1 MELSTILSTNVEL
14 VSQGSK
20 KIFLTVFLQLYDLAL
35 SQLHDVS
42 AEIYPMDSVFQ
53 RLEQMWPGR

>member
-20 KIFLTVFLQLYDLAL
+20 KNISYRVSSVVRPGSFST
-35 SQLHDVS
+35 DVS

-53 RLEQMWPGR
+53 RLQQMWPGR